1 MTVREIFN
9 KEFLFESVKKNK
21 YPYKIFYKLDISLI
35 KNKEGEPQ
43 PEATPEQNPI
53 PPEVNT
59 QAPAPV
65 ATPAPE
71 QMAPAAAP
79 VPEQP
84 PVDNLQG
91 LPEPAFSVVTEDD
104 NEETDSQEVTDDNVI
119 VRKLSGEIELDEE
132 DVDNIQ
138 SIDDIY
144 QKLQEEKNNNA
155 NILDDLSFELLMNLT
170 STNQIQEDLKN
181 KLDVKKSS
189 IFAEIIYGKKKEE
202 SVGVRLI
209 KRKNSDL
216 VTNSMLVDN
225 QIVNS
230 QFNKKNLD
238 IKIVDMRNDEYS
250 DEQNH

>member
-9 KEFLFESVKKNK
+9 KEFLFESTKKNK
-21 YPYKIFYKLDISLI
+21 YPYKIFYRLDISLI
-35 KNKEGEPQ
+35 KNKEGEAPQ
-43 PEATPEQNPI
+43 E
-53 PPEVNT
+53 
-59 QAPAPV
+59 
-65 ATPAPE
+65 PAPE
-71 QMAPAAAP
+71 QQQPIDQTQGQQVPDQTMAQPAPEQQQPAPAPAP

-84 PVDNLQG
+84 VPDNLQG
-91 LPEPAFSVVTEDD
+91 LPEPSFSVVTEDD
-104 NEETDSQEVTDDNVI
+104 DEEETQEITDDNVI
-119 VRKLSGEIELDEE
+119 VRKLSGELELDEE

-170 STNQIQEDLKN
+170 ATNQLQEDLKN
-181 KLDVKKSS
+181 KIDIKKSN

-209 KRKNSDL
+209 KRKNSEL

-225 QIVNS
+225 QIVNT
-230 QFNKKNLD
+230 QFNKQKLD
-238 IKIVDMRNDEYS
+238 MKIVDMRNDEYG
-250 DEQNH
+250 EE